1 MAPPSTPPPPTKA
14 QKSDMT
20 VTGRKDFFDKLQEL
34 FNEPEKNNFVEMV
47 PNTEKNPKFY
57 DINLKINGQ
66 NTRHLCKIIVTDSTK
81 MVPFSMGDVLM
92 STEISNEAVI
102 SNISF
107 SLIHQ
112 KVADIPYLKGLF
124 DQYGRLHKRTQWYEG
139 YYTKSNEVAGTSAPV
154 PPGDK
159 VTQLENEIARMK
171 PFYEYGLKVKRIEQP
186 VE

>member
-1 MAPPSTPPPPTKA
+1 MAPPTPPPTKA

-20 VTGRKDFFDKLQEL
+20 VTGRKDFFEKVQEL

-57 DINLKINGQ
+57 DIKLKINGQ
-66 NTRHLCKIIVTDSTK
+66 NSRHLCKIIVSDSSK
-81 MVPFSMGDVLM
+81 MAPFSMGDVLM
-92 STEISNEAVI
+92 STEISNESVI

-124 DQYGRLHKRTQWYEG
+124 DQYGRLCKRTLWYEG
-139 YYTKSNEVAGTSAPV
+139 YYTKSIEVAATSAPV
-154 PPGDK
+154 APGDK

-171 PFYEYGLKVKRIEQP
+171 PFYEYGMKVKSIEQP